1 MDLEDRRG
9 WSGLSL
15 VDSSQEPL
23 DLHGLR
29 GTDGTTGEV
38 EGNVGE
44 CRHVLR
50 LLDEVRDACRR
61 QEVKSY

>member
-1 MDLEDRRG
+1 M
-9 WSGLSL
+9 
-15 VDSSQEPL
+15 DSSQEPL
-23 DLHGLR
+23 DLDGLR
-29 GTDGTTGEV
+29 GADGATGEV

-50 LLDEVRDACRR
+50 LLDDVRDACRK

>member
-1 MDLEDRRG
+1 M
-9 WSGLSL
+9 
-15 VDSSQEPL
+15 DSSQEPL
-23 DLHGLR
+23 DLDGLR
-29 GTDGTTGEV
+29 GADGATGEV

-50 LLDEVRDACRR
+50 LLDDVRDACRR